1 MLNEACKGKGEGDLQ
16 TVNFTACKMGCKT
29 DKETGFE
36 NTLYD
41 MPNGTKCGLFGERE
55 ESGSAPLPGVAA
67 STRRRATCSVNNGS
81 DGRAPILN
89 AKAKPCRVDKKGRRR
104 KDVTF
109 AKAYRNNTSAAT
121 ELIRRAAVPHCCAD
135 SMSASLSWERVR

>member
-1 MLNEACKGKGEGDLQ
+1 MAPDENLSRTYSAGSPAAGVVPRNPLPVGQLVPGW
-16 TVNFTACKMGCKT
+16 T
-29 DKETGFE
+29 D
-36 NTLYD
+36 
-41 MPNGTKCGLFGERE
+41 PRSQRE

-81 DGRAPILN
+81 DGRSPILN
-89 AKAKPCRVDKKGRRR
+89 AKAKPRRVDKKGRRR